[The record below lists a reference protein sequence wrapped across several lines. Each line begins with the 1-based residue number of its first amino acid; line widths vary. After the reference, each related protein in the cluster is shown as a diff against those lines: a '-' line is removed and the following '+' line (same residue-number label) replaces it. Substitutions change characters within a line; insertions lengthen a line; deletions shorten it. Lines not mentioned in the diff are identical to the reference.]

1 MRMIA
6 RLAGLLAVALLAA
19 GCGSSNSTDLSG
31 NWSATTTSSQGGQSL
46 TFTFTMQQG
55 ASNGNTIP
63 VIFSNLAFTTANNCF
78 SNAAN
83 MTGQITPGTPELL
96 AVDMFSGANNTGN
109 HMAMNLTVA
118 PDLNSATGN
127 SGGQG
132 YVLTGGT
139 NGCVNDVG
147 TIVFTRQ

>member
-6 RLAGLLAVALLAA
+6 RFAMLLAVALLAA

-31 NWSATTTSSQGGQSL
+31 NWSATTTSTQGGQSL

-55 ASNGNTIP
+55 ATNGNTIP
-63 VIFSNLAFTTANNCF
+63 VTFSNLAFTTANNCF
-78 SNAAN
+78 DNTAHL
-83 MTGQITPGTPELL
+83 TGQATPGAPELL
-96 AVDMFSGANNTGN
+96 AIDMFSGANNTGN

-118 PDLNSATGN
+118 ADFNSATGN

-139 NGCVNDVG
+139 NGCINDVG
-147 TIVFTRQ
+147 TLVFTRH